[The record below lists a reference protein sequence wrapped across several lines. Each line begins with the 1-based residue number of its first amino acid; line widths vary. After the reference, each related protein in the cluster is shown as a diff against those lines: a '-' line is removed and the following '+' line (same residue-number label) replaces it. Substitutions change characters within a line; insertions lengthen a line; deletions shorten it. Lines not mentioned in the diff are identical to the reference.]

1 MRVGQI
7 VNEVRMYCS
16 HCGSILSSVVVQT
29 RVVQTERNLLY
40 LLTLNICQGESS
52 SKIFPRLVLLR

>member
-7 VNEVRMYCS
+7 VSEVGMYCS
-16 HCGSILSSVVVQT
+16 GCILSSVVVQL